1 MTLINP
7 NVSNI
12 YLSLLKHDISKT
24 WRKSLKKGKTEAN
37 KSKDR
42 QHKAKGKKKK
52 TKQWYTKRS
61 QKFNIEHVEFKLWF
75 KQRKLNIENENL
87 FCTRAQ

>member
-1 MTLINP
+1 MSLLKNP

-24 WRKSLKKGKTEAN
+24 WRKSLKISKGKTEAN

-52 TKQWYTKRS
+52 EQTIIYKTLTE
-61 QKFNIEHVEFKLWF
+61 I
-75 KQRKLNIENENL
+75 
-87 FCTRAQ
+87 

>member
-1 MTLINP
+1 MTLKNP

-52 TKQWYTKRS
+52 DQTMIYKTLTE
-61 QKFNIEHVEFKLWF
+61 I
-75 KQRKLNIENENL
+75 
-87 FCTRAQ
+87 